1 MRFQRAA
8 SCCALAAT
16 VFLSTASLGSPIW
29 AAKRAAKPANDGDR
43 PYWRTNLFR
52 RVFTDQKFLVTR
64 WWPQEF
70 KDPLFASTLG
80 VGLAMVIQ
88 SGSREGGRDAA
99 WESGISGSAGS
110 SAKHV
115 SHVLTR
121 MGNGTT
127 IAAILG
133 VTYLSSRRAHDDRLS
148 EASSLAAESLL
159 DAGIW
164 IVTLKAVTARVRP
177 NNADAGSFFQY
188 GSSSTGS
195 FPSGHAMGAFSVAS
209 VFAETYHDKK
219 WVPWL
224 SYGLATLVGASRL
237 ALGRHFPGDVIVG
250 AVLGSSIGR
259 GVVARSGEET
269 PRTRGTF
276 VPVVGPEGRG
286 VGVGWSYSWK

>member
-1 MRFQRAA
+1 MRFPPAA
-8 SCCALAAT
+8 RWCVLAVT
-16 VFLSTASLGSPIW
+16 LFVTNASLGSPIW
-29 AAKRAAKPANDGDR
+29 AAKRADDGDR
-43 PYWRTNLFR
+43 PYWRTNLFK
-52 RVFTDQKFLVTR
+52 RVFTDQKFLLMR
-64 WWPQEF
+64 WWPQEI

-80 VGLAMVIQ
+80 VGLALVIQ
-88 SGSREGGRDAA
+88 SGSREGGRDVA
-99 WESGISGSAGS
+99 WETGISESAGS

-121 MGNGTT
+121 MGNGTA

-148 EASSLAAESLL
+148 ESSSLAAESLL

-164 IVTLKAVTARVRP
+164 IVVLKSVTARVRP
-177 NNADAGSFFQY
+177 NNTDAGAFFQY
-188 GSSSTGS
+188 GSKAGGS

-209 VFAETYHDKK
+209 VFAEKYRDKK
-219 WVPWL
+219 WVPWF

-237 ALGRHFPGDVIVG
+237 ALGRHFPGDVIIG

-269 PRTRGTF
+269 PHPRGTF

-286 VGVGWSYSWK
+286 VGVGWTYSWK

>member
-1 MRFQRAA
+1 LVLTLFVTGASAA
-8 SCCALAAT
+8 DPKAESQHT
-16 VFLSTASLGSPIW
+16 DDV
-29 AAKRAAKPANDGDR
+29 DR
-43 PYWRTNLFR
+43 PYWRTNLFN

-64 WWPQEF
+64 WWPQEL

-80 VGLAMVIQ
+80 VGLALVIQ
-88 SGSREGGRDAA
+88 SGSQEGGGRDLA
-99 WESGISGSAGS
+99 WESSISGAASPGV
-110 SAKHV
+110 KHA

-121 MGNGTT
+121 MGNGTAL
-127 IAAILG
+127 AAILG

-148 EASSLAAESLL
+148 ESSSLAAESLL

-164 IVTLKAVTARVRP
+164 IVVLKSVTARARP
-177 NNADAGSFFQY
+177 SQTEAGGFFQY
-188 GSSSTGS
+188 GGASHGS

-224 SYGLATLVGASRL
+224 AYGLATLVGASRL

-259 GVVARSGEET
+259 GVVARSGEEA
-269 PRTRGTF
+269 PRVRGTF

>member
-1 MRFQRAA
+1 MRVRRMSGCRVFAV
-8 SCCALAAT
+8 ALCVAT
-16 VFLSTASLGSPIW
+16 GSLVNPAW
-29 AAKRAAKPANDGDR
+29 AAKKVEDGDR
-43 PYWRTNLFR
+43 PYWRTNLFK
-52 RVFTDQKFLVTR
+52 RVFTDQKFLLTQ
-64 WWPQEF
+64 WWPQEI

-80 VGLAMVIQ
+80 AGLALVIQ

-121 MGNGTT
+121 MGNGTA

-148 EASSLAAESLL
+148 ESSSLAAESLL

-164 IVTLKAVTARVRP
+164 IVVLKAVTARVRP
-177 NNADAGSFFQY
+177 NSADAGAFFQY
-188 GSSSTGS
+188 GSSSSAS
-195 FPSGHAMGAFSVAS
+195 FPSGHAMGAFSVAA
-209 VFAETYHDKK
+209 VFAEEYHDKK

-237 ALGRHFPGDVIVG
+237 VLGRHFPGDVIVG

-269 PRTRGTF
+269 PHPQGTF
-276 VPVVGPEGRG
+276 VPVVGPDGRG
-286 VGVGWSYSWK
+286 VGVGWSYFWK